1 MTKQEVCERFN
12 ISESTLLNNFPR
24 VQKSILK
31 KHNVKLIKEGKGAAA
46 IYRVEENDCR
56 ALTMYEEVKDNFV
69 IDNESFK
76 LMNLDFHVFL
86 AIVLTPML
94 VFRGSFEEFLKY
106 AEINVTKE
114 NVLALKG
121 TLSSLE
127 ERNFIS
133 YNLDRTNKDYFVAA
147 ILRRT
152 EEEMSIGINMVRTCK
167 MLADKHNKRSW
178 IPLLKTWIGV
188 QIAAENQPFT
198 MDTLVDITG
207 LSLYQLRESR
217 RILEKD
223 DIFKSSRAYI
233 AFDKCI
239 GTNIDLNAFYN
250 S

>member
-1 MTKQEVCERFN
+1 MTKQEVCEKFN

-31 KHNVKLIKEGKGAAA
+31 KHNVKLIKEGKGATA

-167 MLADKHNKRSW
+167 TLADKYNKRSW

-188 QIAAENQPFT
+188 QVAAENQPFT